1 MAIKRLVHTP
11 TRFRQNF
18 DELFHL
24 PFNFAAVQDVYGPG
38 DARGSSLTFNAG
50 VLAIQSSSCIL
61 KNMKKSETARGPVQQ
76 AEQAFLNLY
85 FGAKAARLPYIY
97 NALLAM
103 KKRNPV
109 VWEELKEELA
119 IDKVLT
125 PDERKVPPPQSVVHL
140 FRQ

>member
-1 MAIKRLVHTP
+1 MGIKRLVHTP

-24 PFNFAAVQDVYGPG
+24 PFNFAAVPDVYGPG
-38 DARGSSLTFNAG
+38 DARGFSLTFNAG

-61 KNMKKSETARGPVQQ
+61 KNMKKSETARCPVQQ

-85 FGAKAARLPYIY
+85 FGAKAARLRYIQRS
-97 NALLAM
+97 LSD
-103 KKRNPV
+103 
-109 VWEELKEELA
+109 EEAQSGRLGG
-119 IDKVLT
+119 DKVLT